1 MSAVD
6 VQRDESFR
14 DHIGTLDDEGKRKF
28 IYPKKPKGK
37 LTNYRTIVA
46 VVLLI
51 FMFSV
56 PWIRIN
62 GQPFLMLDVLG
73 RKFIIFGNVYWPQD
87 FYLLALSL
95 ITGVLFVVVFTVV
108 FGRLF
113 CGWMCPQTI
122 FMEHVFRRIEY
133 WFEGDRGQQ
142 LRLAKLPWN
151 NPEKLRK
158 RGLKNVVFWLI
169 SFIIANDLL
178 MVIVGTDEWLK
189 VVTDGPMANPG
200 NFLAMIVFTT
210 VFFFVFAWFRE
221 QVCIIV
227 CPYGRLQGVLLDR
240 KSVVIAYDYLRGEKR
255 GKFKKKEDR
264 TTAGKGDC
272 IDCNL
277 CVDVCPTG
285 IDIRNGTQLE
295 CINCTA
301 CIDACDD
308 VMEKVDLPKGLI
320 RFASEESIAENKPH
334 KFSTRAKA
342 YTAVL
347 AILLVIMGFLL
358 SSRPTV
364 DATILRATGM
374 TYVEK
379 DEKIANLYNYKILNK
394 SGEEQLLQLKLI
406 SPDGEIEFA
415 GEPNLNVKVGELVQG
430 SFFIKIEPELLTS
443 SITKVEIGIYA
454 GEELAET
461 VNTNFNGPRK
471 KTK

>member
-406 SPDGEIEFA
+406 SPEGEIEFA
-415 GEPNLNVKVGELVQG
+415 GEPN
-430 SFFIKIEPELLTS
+430 
-443 SITKVEIGIYA
+443 
-454 GEELAET
+454 
-461 VNTNFNGPRK
+461 
-471 KTK
+471 

>member
-210 VFFFVFAWFRE
+210 VFFLSL
-221 QVCIIV
+221 
-227 CPYGRLQGVLLDR
+227 PG
-240 KSVVIAYDYLRGEKR
+240 
-255 GKFKKKEDR
+255 
-264 TTAGKGDC
+264 
-272 IDCNL
+272 
-277 CVDVCPTG
+277 
-285 IDIRNGTQLE
+285 LE
-295 CINCTA
+295 S
-301 CIDACDD
+301 
-308 VMEKVDLPKGLI
+308 
-320 RFASEESIAENKPH
+320 RFALLFAPMADCRACCSIA
-334 KFSTRAKA
+334 S
-342 YTAVL
+342 
-347 AILLVIMGFLL
+347 LL
-358 SSRPTV
+358 
-364 DATILRATGM
+364 
-374 TYVEK
+374 
-379 DEKIANLYNYKILNK
+379 
-394 SGEEQLLQLKLI
+394 
-406 SPDGEIEFA
+406 
-415 GEPNLNVKVGELVQG
+415 
-430 SFFIKIEPELLTS
+430 
-443 SITKVEIGIYA
+443 
-454 GEELAET
+454 
-461 VNTNFNGPRK
+461 
-471 KTK
+471 